1 MIKLWRKLI
10 HPVLDAAAAKS
21 ILEIGAEYGA
31 STNVLMNYVNARQGH
46 LYCIDP
52 VPEFDPDELQKTHQQ
67 RLTFYRDLS
76 LNVLPGHEAF
86 DVALVD
92 GDHNW
97 YTVYNELKQIEEIHG
112 HDPHRQPI
120 IFLHDIGWPYGRRDL
135 YYDPL
140 TIPEEFRHEC
150 KQMGIL
156 PNRSELSAE
165 SGMNMELW
173 NATHEGGEKNGV
185 LTAVEDYL
193 AESELQYNFVQFP
206 LYYGLGLLIT
216 HERLATN
223 ETLTSVVTELQ
234 SLSGAQELVKVAEHL
249 RCVEGVFLQVI
260 DRRRRAAEERVIELE
275 EQLRNAGMAP
285 QSSRQGQGN

>member
-1 MIKLWRKLI
+1 MIKLWKHIIR
-10 HPVLDAAAAKS
+10 PVLDAANSKS

-31 STNVLMNYVNARQGH
+31 STNVLINYVNEKEGH

-52 VPEFDPDELQKTHQQ
+52 MPEFEADELQNTHPQ

-76 LNVLPGHEAF
+76 LNVLPGHEPF

-97 YTVYNELKQIEEIHG
+97 YTVYNELKLIEEIHA
-112 HDPHRQPI
+112 HDPLGQPI

-135 YYDPL
+135 YYDPA
-140 TIPEEFRHEC
+140 TIPEEFRQEH

-156 PNRSELSAE
+156 PNRSELSTE

-185 LTAVEDYL
+185 LTGVEDYL
-193 AESELQYNFVQFP
+193 TESELHYEFVQFP
-206 LYYGLGLLIT
+206 LYYGLGLLVT
-216 HERLATN
+216 QQRLEAN
-223 ETLTSVVTELQ
+223 ASLKSAIDELR
-234 SLSGAQELVKVAEHL
+234 SPASMKKLVKLAEHM
-249 RCVEGVFLQVI
+249 RCVDGVFMQVI
-260 DRRRRAAEERVIELE
+260 DRQRKAAEHRVVELE
-275 EQLRNAGMAP
+275 EQLRKAGIVS
-285 QSSRQGQGN
+285 QSNTRGE

>member
-1 MIKLWRKLI
+1 MIKLWKHIIR
-10 HPVLDAAAAKS
+10 PVLDAANSKS

-31 STNVLMNYVNARQGH
+31 STNVLMNYVNEKEGH

-52 VPEFDPDELQKTHQQ
+52 MPEFEADELQNTHPQ

-76 LNVLPGHEAF
+76 LNVLPGHAPF

-97 YTVYNELKQIEEIHG
+97 HTVYNELKQIEEIHA
-112 HDPHRQPI
+112 HDPLGQSI

-135 YYDPL
+135 YYDPS
-140 TIPEEFRHEC
+140 TIPEEFRQEH

-173 NATHEGGEKNGV
+173 NATHEGGVRNGV

-193 AESELQYNFVQFP
+193 AESALRFEFVQFP
-206 LYYGLGLLIT
+206 LYYGLGLLVTREQFEANAALRSVI
-216 HERLATN
+216 N
-223 ETLTSVVTELQ
+223 ELRSHAGMEK
-234 SLSGAQELVKVAEHL
+234 LVKLAEHM
-249 RCVEGVFLQVI
+249 RCVDGIYLQAI
-260 DRRRRAAEERVIELE
+260 DRRRRIAEKRVKELE
-275 EQLRNAGMAP
+275 RQPGIAG
-285 QSSRQGQGN
+285 